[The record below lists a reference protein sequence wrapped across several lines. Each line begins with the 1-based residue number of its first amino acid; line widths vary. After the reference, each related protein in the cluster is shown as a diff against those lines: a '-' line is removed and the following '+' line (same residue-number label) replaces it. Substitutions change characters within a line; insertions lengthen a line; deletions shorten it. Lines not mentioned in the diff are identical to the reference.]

1 MAGYP
6 FILLVILLAYLGL
19 LFWVAHWGEKHTEWL
34 NQNRWQILYVL
45 SAQVYCTS
53 WTFYGSVGFA
63 SHYGIEYLAVYTG
76 PVLIL
81 LLSETLLKPILK
93 HVKREGLTTV
103 SDFLSSRYGG
113 SRSVAVVAS
122 LVLFVSIIPYIGLQV
137 QALSNTFSIL
147 ASGGG
152 KAYIEATLIVLVFL
166 SVVAILYGSRYIDF
180 TRPQFGLMSTVAF
193 QSLDKLFFFLIASVF
208 IVFVISGGP
217 LDIFHRAV
225 ADPHLKPL
233 MFTGY
238 ADHPYLMWTSIN
250 ISSAIAYI
258 LLPRQF
264 HTIFV
269 QNRDENH
276 LRTLAWLG
284 SLYLLLINLFVMPI
298 ALVGNLL
305 NLPIEKADE
314 FILTIPLKMGYN
326 IVGLVVF
333 LGGFS
338 AAAAMILVESIA
350 VSKMLVTDI
359 GMPALLPLVRR
370 REKSE
375 GSRRGESSASGGET
389 RGQVDLYK
397 LVMYSTRISIPLI
410 ILLGFFYSYFIGRYF
425 MLVEIGLTSFVGV
438 AQLAPSF
445 LLGLF
450 YRDGNKKGAL
460 AGTIV
465 GAVVWLYT
473 MIIPSLSKAGILP
486 AGIAA
491 NGLFGVRVL
500 GPLNLFGVF
509 NADPITNALF
519 WSLFLNVMTYL
530 LVSAFTEKTR
540 SEEHALA
547 KFFEVPGES
556 EESVAAELAR
566 VQSEL
571 GRLLTASVGP
581 ATAKSIVADAF
592 TLDTSKLTKML
603 DEFGTALAKE
613 KRLVS
618 IGELSA
624 SIAHDLRSPIAAIK
638 LSMGTLE
645 ELAKDNPEGMT
656 TINNA
661 KMAMTRIEKLVNDI
675 LWYSKVDVLNK
686 LQVRVKDAIRDAIGL
701 LRKDIESKQISI
713 HLSCEDSIMFSV
725 DPTRISEVFTNL
737 LSNAIEA
744 VEEKVGSISIT
755 VRSDEQDVTIE
766 IADNGKGIRPQVL
779 SKIFTPFYTTKPSGT
794 GLGLPIVKRLVNAHG
809 GEMRIESVEGL
820 GTKVTLVFS
829 QSDPGSPGH
838 KAEAASGGLE
848 V

>member
-6 FILLVILLAYLGL
+6 FILLAVLLIYLGI
-19 LFWVAHWGEKHTEWL
+19 LFLIAYWGEKHVKWL
-34 NQNRWQILYVL
+34 NQNRWLILYVL

-53 WTFYGSVGFA
+53 WTFYGSIGFA
-63 SHYGIEYLAVYTG
+63 SHFGIEYLAVYTG

-81 LLSETLLKPILK
+81 LLSEVLLMPILR

-113 SRSVAVVAS
+113 SRSVAVVTS
-122 LVLFVSIIPYIGLQV
+122 VVLFMSIIPYIGLQV
-137 QALSNTFSIL
+137 QALSNSFSTL

-152 KAYIEATLIVLVFL
+152 RAYIEATLIVLLIL
-166 SVVAILYGSRYIDF
+166 SVVAILYGGRYIDF
-180 TRPQFGLMSTVAF
+180 TRPQYGLMSTVAF
-193 QSLDKLFFFLIASVF
+193 QSLDKLIFFLIASVF
-208 IVFVISGGP
+208 IVFVIGAGP
-217 LDIFHRAV
+217 LNIFHRAM

-238 ADHPYLMWTSIN
+238 ADHPYLMWASIN

-269 QNRDENH
+269 QNRDEKH
-276 LRTLAWLG
+276 LRTLAWFG

-298 ALVGNLL
+298 ALSGNLL

-314 FILTIPLKMGYN
+314 FILTIPLKMGFN
-326 IVGLVVF
+326 IIALVVF

-338 AAAAMILVESIA
+338 AAASMILVESIA

-359 GMPALLPLVRR
+359 GMPGLLSIIKR
-370 REKSE
+370 REKQ
-375 GSRRGESSASGGET
+375 A
-389 RGQVDLYK
+389 DLYK
-397 LVMYSTRISIPLI
+397 LVLYSTRIAIPLI
-410 ILLGFFYSYFIGRYF
+410 ILLGFLYSYFIGRYF

-450 YRDGNKKGAL
+450 YKDGNKRGAL
-460 AGTIV
+460 AGTV
-465 GAVVWLYT
+465 AGTAVWLYT
-473 MIIPSLSKAGILP
+473 MIVPALSKAEILP
-486 AGIAA
+486 AGIAES
-491 NGLFGVRVL
+491 GLL
-500 GPLNLFGVF
+500 GIRALSPLNLFGVF
-509 NADPITNALF
+509 NSDPITNALF
-519 WSLFLNVMTYL
+519 WSLFFNVMAYL
-530 LVSAFTEKTR
+530 LVSTFTSRTR
-540 SEEHALA
+540 SEEHAVA
-547 KFFEVPGES
+547 KFFNISGES
-556 EESVAAELAR
+556 EKSLAAELVR

-603 DEFGTALAKE
+603 EEFGSALEKE
-613 KRLVS
+613 KRLAS

-624 SIAHDLRSPIAAIK
+624 SIAHDLRSPIGAIM

-661 KMAMTRIEKLVNDI
+661 KVAMTRIEKLVNDI
-675 LWYSKVDVLNK
+675 LWYSKADVLNK
-686 LQVRVKDAIRDAIGL
+686 VQIRVKDAIHDTIEL
-701 LRKDIESKQISI
+701 LRKDIESKKISV
-713 HLSCEDSIMFSV
+713 HVDCGDSVKFWA
-725 DPTRISEVFTNL
+725 DPTRMSEVFTNL
-737 LSNAIEA
+737 FSNAIEA
-744 VEEKVGSISIT
+744 IEGKVGIISVSVGSDNDNLT
-755 VRSDEQDVTIE
+755 VE
-766 IADNGKGIRPQVL
+766 IADNGKGINPQVL
-779 SKIFTPFYTTKPSGT
+779 SKVFTPFYTTKPSGT

-809 GEMRIESVEGL
+809 GEIRIESGEGI
-820 GTKVTLVFS
+820 GTKVILIFS
-829 QSDPGSPGH
+829 QTNSARQMVGPV
-838 KAEAASGGLE
+838 SGGLE

>member
-6 FILLVILLAYLGL
+6 FILLAVLLMYLGL
-19 LFWVAHWGEKHTEWL
+19 LFLIAYWGEKHVEWL
-34 NQNRWQILYVL
+34 NQNRWRILYVL

-53 WTFYGSVGFA
+53 WTFYGSIGFA
-63 SHYGIEYLAVYTG
+63 SHFGVEYLAVYIG

-81 LLSETLLKPILK
+81 LLSEVLLKPILR

-113 SRSVAVVAS
+113 SRSVAVVTS
-122 LVLFVSIIPYIGLQV
+122 LVLFMSIIPYIGLQV
-137 QALSNTFSIL
+137 QALSNSFSTL
-147 ASGGG
+147 AGGG
-152 KAYIEATLIVLVFL
+152 GRAYVEATLIVLVFL
-166 SVVAILYGSRYIDF
+166 SVVAILYGGRYIDF
-180 TRPQFGLMSTVAF
+180 TRPQYGLMSTVAF
-193 QSLDKLFFFLIASVF
+193 QSLDKLIFFLIASVF

-217 LDIFHRAV
+217 LNIFHRAV

-238 ADHPYLMWTSIN
+238 ADHPYLMWISIS

-258 LLPRQF
+258 LLPRQY

-276 LRTLAWLG
+276 LRTLAWFG

-298 ALVGNLL
+298 ALSGNLL
-305 NLPIEKADE
+305 NLPIAKADE
-314 FILTIPLKMGYN
+314 FILTIPLKTGFN
-326 IVGLVVF
+326 IIAMVVF

-338 AAAAMILVESIA
+338 AAASMILVESIA

-359 GMPALLPLVRR
+359 GMPGLLSIINR
-370 REKSE
+370 REK
-375 GSRRGESSASGGET
+375 
-389 RGQVDLYK
+389 QVDLYR
-397 LVMYSTRISIPLI
+397 LVLYSTRIAIPLI

-450 YRDGNKKGAL
+450 YKDGNKKGAL
-460 AGTIV
+460 AGTIA
-465 GAVVWLYT
+465 GTVVWLYT
-473 MIIPSLSKAGILP
+473 MIVPALSKAKILP
-486 AGIAA
+486 AGIAES
-491 NGLFGVRVL
+491 GLFGIRVL
-500 GPLNLFGVF
+500 SPLNLFGVF
-509 NADPITNALF
+509 DADPITNALF
-519 WSLFLNVMTYL
+519 WSLFFNVMSYL
-530 LVSAFTEKTR
+530 VVSAFTSRTR
-540 SEEHALA
+540 SEDHAVA
-547 KFFEVPGES
+547 KFFNVSGES
-556 EESVAAELAR
+556 EKSLAAELVR

-581 ATAKSIVADAF
+581 ATARSIAADAF
-592 TLDTSKLTKML
+592 TLDTSKLAKML
-603 DEFGTALAKE
+603 DEFGAALEKE
-613 KRLVS
+613 KRLAS

-624 SIAHDLRSPIAAIK
+624 SIAHDLRSPIGAIR

-661 KMAMTRIEKLVNDI
+661 KVAMTRIEKLVNDI
-675 LWYSKVDVLNK
+675 LWYSKADVLNK
-686 LQVRVKDAIRDAIGL
+686 VRIRVKDAIRDTVEL
-701 LRKDIESKQISI
+701 LRKDIEVKKISV
-713 HLSCEDSIMFSV
+713 HVDCDDSVMLWA
-725 DPTRISEVFTNL
+725 DPTRMGEVLTNL

-744 VEEKVGSISIT
+744 VEEKVGSVSVS
-755 VRSDEQDVTIE
+755 VRSDNDNLTVE
-766 IADNGKGIRPQVL
+766 IADNGKGINPQVL
-779 SKIFTPFYTTKPSGT
+779 SKVFTPFYTTKPSGT

-809 GEMRIESVEGL
+809 GEIRIESGERI
-820 GTKVTLVFS
+820 GTKVILIFPQTNSARQAVE
-829 QSDPGSPGH
+829 PV
-838 KAEAASGGLE
+838 SGGLE